1 MRDDYSAENIA
12 RLRLFRSSGIGPAK
26 FFQFIET
33 YGSAR
38 EAVGACESGLRTQ
51 SLCSLDII
59 EREAESLKD
68 SGGRFLFWDDAD
80 YSSLLG
86 QTVNP
91 PPILC
96 AYGRPALMQKP
107 TIGIVGARNASAA
120 GRKFTNDLAYD
131 LAAEGYV
138 VVSGL
143 ARGIDTAAHH
153 GATPKNTIAVMAGG
167 IDVTYP
173 PENAELHQAI
183 ASEGLVLS
191 EMPFSFRPKA
201 EHFPRRNRIVS
212 GLSLGVVVIE
222 AAERSGSLIT
232 ARLAGE
238 QGRDVFAVPGS
249 PLDPRSSGTN
259 ALIRQGATLIRSADD
274 ILESLHAQPALFAQI
289 DKRPPSIGTKEK
301 PIAKKK
307 PVTAV
312 SSDQAAVTMPPDAD
326 RVLSCLSH
334 TAVEVDEIVRQ
345 TNIKAG
351 DLLGLLI
358 ELELDGKCKL
368 HPGQKVSLS

>member
-1 MRDDYSAENIA
+1 MGGIRSTEDIA
-12 RLRLFRSSGIGPAK
+12 RLRLFRSAGIGPAK
-26 FFQFIET
+26 FFQFIDT
-33 YGSAR
+33 YGSA
-38 EAVGACESGLRTQ
+38 EDAIEEINAGAHNQ
-51 SLCSLDII
+51 KLCSPDQVEQEVAAI
-59 EREAESLKD
+59 EN
-68 SGGRFLFWDDAD
+68 SGGQLIFWTDDT
-80 YSSLLG
+80 YSHLLR

-96 AYGRPALMQKP
+96 AYGQPHLMQRP

-120 GRKFTNDLAYD
+120 GKRFTTDLANDLAHK
-131 LAAEGYV
+131 GYV

-143 ARGIDTAAHH
+143 ARGIDTAAHQ
-153 GATPKNTIAVMAGG
+153 GASPENTIAVMAGG

-173 PENAELHQAI
+173 PENADLHQQI
-183 ASEGLVLS
+183 AEKGLVIS

-201 EHFPRRNRIVS
+201 EHFPRRNRVVS
-212 GLSLGVVVIE
+212 GVSLGIVVIE
-222 AAERSGSLIT
+222 AAERSGALIT

-259 ALIRQGATLIRSADD
+259 ALIRQGATLVRSAED
-274 ILESLHAQPALFAQI
+274 ILESLHEQPALFAQI
-289 DKRPPSIGTKEK
+289 E
-301 PIAKKK
+301 KK
-307 PVTAV
+307 PVAPKREPSNAAAKPVTRADTA
-312 SSDQAAVTMPPDAD
+312 SNKSREIPDAD
-326 RVLSCLSH
+326 RILSCLSH

-368 HPGQKVSLS
+368 HPGQKVTLS

>member
-1 MRDDYSAENIA
+1 MAGMRSSEDIA
-12 RLRLFRSSGIGPAK
+12 RLRLFRSAGIGPAK
-26 FFQFIET
+26 FFQYIDTF
-33 YGSAR
+33 GSA
-38 EAVGACESGLRTQ
+38 ENAIGEVNTGTKGQ
-51 SLCSLDII
+51 KLCPQDLVEQEIDALD
-59 EREAESLKD
+59 A
-68 SGGRFLFWDDAD
+68 SGGQFVFWDDND
-80 YSSLLG
+80 YSPLLR
-86 QTVNP
+86 QTINP

-96 AYGRPALMQKP
+96 AYGRLDLMQRP

-120 GRKFTNDLAYD
+120 GRRFTTDLANDLASKD
-131 LAAEGYV
+131 YV

-143 ARGIDTAAHH
+143 ARGIDTAAHE
-153 GATPKNTIAVMAGG
+153 GASPENTIAVMAGG

-173 PENAELHQAI
+173 PENAELHQRI
-183 ASEGLVLS
+183 AADGLVIS

-259 ALIRQGATLIRSADD
+259 ALIRQGATLVRSAED
-274 ILESLHAQPALFAQI
+274 ILESLHEQPALFAQI
-289 DKRPPSIGTKEK
+289 E
-301 PIAKKK
+301 KK
-307 PVTAV
+307 PVAPNRKKPNAAAKPVTRADTAPPTQN
-312 SSDQAAVTMPPDAD
+312 DTPDAE

-358 ELELDGKCKL
+358 ELELEGKCKL
-368 HPGQKVSLS
+368 HPGQKVTLS

>member
-1 MRDDYSAENIA
+1 MGSGYSPEDIA
-12 RLRLFRSSGIGPAK
+12 RLRLFRSAGIGPAK
-26 FFQFIET
+26 FFQFIDT
-33 YGSAR
+33 YGSALDAISALANGPQSQKLCTPDLVEQEL
-38 EAVGACESGLRTQ
+38 EALA
-51 SLCSLDII
+51 
-59 EREAESLKD
+59 A
-68 SGGRFLFWDDAD
+68 SGGQLVFWDAKN
-80 YSSLLG
+80 YSALLR

-96 AYGRPALMQKP
+96 AYGQPNLMQRP

-120 GRKFTNDLAYD
+120 GRRFTTDLAHD
-131 LAAEGYV
+131 LAAKEYV

-143 ARGIDTAAHH
+143 ARGIDTAAHQ
-153 GATPKNTIAVMAGG
+153 GAASENTIAVMAGG

-173 PENAELHQAI
+173 PENADLHQRI
-183 ASEGLVLS
+183 ASDGLVIS

-259 ALIRQGATLIRSADD
+259 ALIRQGATLVRSADD
-274 ILESLHAQPALFAQI
+274 IIESLHEQPALFAQI
-289 DKRPPSIGTKEK
+289 DEK
-301 PIAKKK
+301 PVSLERDVPKTLAK
-307 PVTAV
+307 PVTRA
-312 SSDQAAVTMPPDAD
+312 DTTPPTRNKIPDAE

-368 HPGQKVSLS
+368 HPGQKVTLS